1 MAWMWALFLTVLAI
15 TSGAVSAS
23 PGRAHLTVVGATSVL
38 AYLRRAV
45 PEWESHHTGFTVSLS
60 GGGSVAGLV
69 EVSQGR
75 ASLAVSDIPPRKEWT
90 GSKPLVAVPLGRLPV
105 IFIVNPTVPVRQVSL
120 KALRALL
127 AGRETTWPGTRRPVV
142 VVTRPLAS
150 GALQVVRLRV
160 LGGQRMSPRA
170 IVQLSNGAMLAAVR
184 ETPGAIGFLET
195 GRVPAG
201 VRTLGINGRAYSA
214 QSPADWPYFSTPT
227 LYYRADASPEVRD
240 LAQFLASR
248 EFRAQYGITGDAS

>member
-1 MAWMWALFLTVLAI
+1 MAWMWALLLTVLAM
-15 TSGAVSAS
+15 TSGAVGANS
-23 PGRAHLTVVGATSVL
+23 GRAHLSVVGATSVL

-45 PEWESHHTGFTVSLS
+45 PEWERNHPGYTVSLS

-75 ASLAVSDIPPRKEWT
+75 ASLAVSDIPPREEWT

-105 IFIVNPTVPVRQVSL
+105 VFIVNQTVPARAVRV
-120 KALRALL
+120 KTLRALL
-127 AGRETTWPGTRRPVV
+127 AGRETTWPRTRVPVV
-142 VVTRPLAS
+142 VMTRPLAS
-150 GALQVVRLRV
+150 GALQVVRWRV
-160 LGGQRMSPRA
+160 LGGQRLSPRA

-201 VRTLGINGRAYSA
+201 VRTLAIDGREYSA
-214 QSPADWPYFSTPT
+214 RSPADWSYFSTPT
-227 LYYRADASPEVRD
+227 LYYRVDASPEVRD

-248 EFRAQYGITGDAS
+248 GFRAQYGITGDAS